1 MSELAFARSSGL
13 TSPRETNMISYNV
26 LPFYQKK
33 DKKLKESLVRAKHF
47 SAPRLPDDSYTNNVN
62 SACLR
67 KPAVL
72 DPAILNFAA
81 RLS

>member
-1 MSELAFARSSGL
+1 
-13 TSPRETNMISYNV
+13 MISYNV

-33 DKKLKESLVRAKHF
+33 DKKLKKVLVRAKHF
-47 SAPRLPDDSYTNNVN
+47 FAPRLPDDSSTNRVN

-72 DPAILNFAA
+72 DPAALQNFEMVKCC
-81 RLS
+81 RICPSKFEGRGS

>member
-1 MSELAFARSSGL
+1 
-13 TSPRETNMISYNV
+13 MISYNV

-47 SAPRLPDDSYTNNVN
+47 SAPRLPDDSSTNIVN

-72 DPAILNFAA
+72 DPAILNFPA
-81 RLS
+81 